1 MAKIGFKISSRAT
14 LLLGRE
20 NLAKAEGALI
30 ELIKNTYDAD
40 ASLCYI
46 LFDIDNDCLYIIDNG
61 IGMSED
67 IIKNYWMLIGTEN
80 KQKDYISKKK
90 RIKSGEKGIGRFA
103 LDRLGNTCDM
113 YTKTETSKKV
123 LHWRVKWS
131 DFEQTDRLLNEIQ
144 ADLGYSFRPL
154 TTFIPNT
161 ISRNLANIDNEIKSF
176 YPRHNKSNFNHGT
189 IIKISQLR
197 DTWSEKSL
205 SMLKDY
211 LGYLIPPNLENDKY
225 KSEQTILSDYAKVQR
240 LSKFLAS

>member
-1 MAKIGFKISSRAT
+1 MPKTNI
-14 LLLGRE
+14 LL
-20 NLAKAEGALI
+20 
-30 ELIKNTYDAD
+30 
-40 ASLCYI
+40 S
-46 LFDIDNDCLYIIDNG
+46 
-61 IGMSED
+61 
-67 IIKNYWMLIGTEN
+67 EN

-161 ISRNLANIDNEIKSF
+161 ISRNSF
-176 YPRHNKSNFNHGT
+176 FDGA
-189 IIKISQLR
+189 
-197 DTWSEKSL
+197 E
-205 SMLKDY
+205 
-211 LGYLIPPNLENDKY
+211 
-225 KSEQTILSDYAKVQR
+225 
-240 LSKFLAS
+240 